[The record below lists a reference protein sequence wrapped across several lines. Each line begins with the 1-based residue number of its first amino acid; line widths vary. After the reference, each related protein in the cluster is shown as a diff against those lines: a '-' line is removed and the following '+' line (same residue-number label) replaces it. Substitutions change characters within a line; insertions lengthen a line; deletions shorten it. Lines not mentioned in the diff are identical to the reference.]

1 MFRAVSSLECQK
13 HLRCITRI
21 DRAKDCIYNL
31 FSFANVSIS
40 DVYSSKK
47 KKNLFKR
54 ISSDSPR
61 VHKGCQNIFFTL
73 FMKLSVLKQVW
84 QTE

>member
-47 KKNLFKR
+47 KKIYLREYLQIVQEFIK
-54 ISSDSPR
+54 
-61 VHKGCQNIFFTL
+61 VVKIFSL
-73 FMKLSVLKQVW
+73 PYL
-84 QTE
+84 